1 MSARQRI
8 VHALAA
14 NTMAQG
20 ITVLAQLLLTPLF
33 FRQWGAG
40 TYGEWLL
47 VSSIPAYLAMA
58 DMGIGTA
65 AGNDMAMQAGAGRW
79 QSARATYLAALKVS
93 GLAALGVACVGTL
106 VGLALAHGLGLQVQ
120 HMAQADAGWLALL
133 LSLNVGLGFGGN
145 VVSAGYRAAGANARG
160 IMWGNAA
167 RLLDVM
173 STAALLLLG
182 HPPLHV
188 CVASVLIKAVLL
200 VVQAQALRPLAPELC
215 HGPAQA
221 EVGLVKRLLRPSLA
235 FMVLPLGNALALQ
248 APLMVIGRVIGPE
261 AVAIF
266 SAMRTLSRIPMQL
279 ATALNAS
286 VWPEI
291 SRLWGEGRL
300 DLLRRLHRQSWRVT
314 AAIGVLALIGQV
326 LLGKLACQLWLGDG
340 HHSATM
346 LNTLTLVALLSAM
359 WNVSS
364 VLLAAINAHAH
375 FTLVYLCINALSVV
389 ASIPATQ
396 AMGMSGL
403 LACQVLAEAMM
414 LMWMWPTV
422 MKLTHD
428 DTRSFFK
435 GLNARR
441 EVGPP

>member
-20 ITVLAQLLLTPLF
+20 ITVLSQLLLTPLF

-167 RLLDVM
+167 RLLDVLA
-173 STAALLLLG
+173 TAALLLLG

-200 VVQAQALRPLAPELC
+200 VAQAHALRPLAPELC

-248 APLMVIGRVIGPE
+248 GPLLVLGHLAGPE
-261 AVAIF
+261 LVAVF
-266 SAMRTLSRIPMQL
+266 SAMRTLARIPVQL
-279 ATALNAS
+279 ANALNAS
-286 VWPEI
+286 LWPEI
-291 SRLWGEGRL
+291 SRAWGEKAL
-300 DLLRRLHRQSWRVT
+300 PKLRQLHRKAWAIT
-314 AAIGVLALIGQV
+314 AAFGFAALAGQW
-326 LLGKLACQLWLGDG
+326 LLGGWASQLWLGAG
-340 HHSATM
+340 HHNALVLNSLALAALISA
-346 LNTLTLVALLSAM
+346 L

-364 VLLAAINAHAH
+364 VVLAAINAHTR
-375 FTLVYLCINALSVV
+375 FTAIYLGVNALALAASV
-389 ASIPATQ
+389 PAYQ
-396 AMGMSGL
+396 HLGMPGL
-403 LACQVLAEAMM
+403 LAFQVLPEA
-414 LMWMWPTV
+414 LMVAWVLPAV
-422 MKLTHD
+422 LAVSGD
-428 DTRSFFK
+428 SASAFSRQLF
-435 GLNARR
+435 RQPQR
-441 EVGPP
+441 

>member
-200 VVQAQALRPLAPELC
+200 VAQAQALRPLAPELC

-248 APLMVIGRVIGPE
+248 GPLLVLGHLAGPE
-261 AVAIF
+261 LVAVF
-266 SAMRTLSRIPMQL
+266 SAMRTLARIPVQL
-279 ATALNAS
+279 ANALNAS
-286 VWPEI
+286 LWPEI
-291 SRLWGEGRL
+291 SRAWGEKAL
-300 DLLRRLHRQSWRVT
+300 PKLRQLHRKAWAIT
-314 AAIGVLALIGQV
+314 AAFGFAALAGQW
-326 LLGKLACQLWLGDG
+326 LLGGWASQLWLGAG
-340 HHSATM
+340 HHNALV
-346 LNTLTLVALLSAM
+346 LNLGVNALA
-359 WNVSS
+359 
-364 VLLAAINAHAH
+364 LAA
-375 FTLVYLCINALSVV
+375 SV
-389 ASIPATQ
+389 PAYQ
-396 AMGMSGL
+396 HLGMPGL
-403 LACQVLAEAMM
+403 LAFQVLPEA
-414 LMWMWPTV
+414 LMVAWVLPAV
-422 MKLTHD
+422 LAVSGD
-428 DTRSFFK
+428 SASAFSRQLF
-435 GLNARR
+435 RQPQR
-441 EVGPP
+441 